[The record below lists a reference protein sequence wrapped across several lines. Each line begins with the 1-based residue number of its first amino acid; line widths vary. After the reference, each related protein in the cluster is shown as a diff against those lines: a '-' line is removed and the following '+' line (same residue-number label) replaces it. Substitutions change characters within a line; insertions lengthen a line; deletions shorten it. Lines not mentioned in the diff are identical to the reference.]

1 MFKQRGTENIAVCM
15 MKYRGTENMAA
26 CMMKYRAIEN
36 IANYRRAA
44 ALEMF

>member
-1 MFKQRGTENIAVCM
+1 MFKQRGTENMAVCM